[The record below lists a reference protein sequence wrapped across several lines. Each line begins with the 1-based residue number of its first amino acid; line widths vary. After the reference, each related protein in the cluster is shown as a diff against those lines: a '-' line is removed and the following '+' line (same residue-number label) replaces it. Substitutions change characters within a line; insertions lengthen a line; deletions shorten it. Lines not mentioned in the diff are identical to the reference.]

1 MVHVANVSLKTE
13 YLFLNENIAK
23 FLHSFPSVTLRVI
36 LSSFIMYF
44 FLPVE
49 IPECSEIVVY
59 LPLKIA
65 APSLGTGFKPL
76 KSIL

>member
-44 FLPVE
+44 FTSGDP
-49 IPECSEIVVY
+49 
-59 LPLKIA
+59 
-65 APSLGTGFKPL
+65 
-76 KSIL
+76 